1 MEKFIILMWLCTA
14 TTSTPLN
21 CKQIKTDRVKFVDQ
35 YSCTVYGY
43 SHSLRVIRNL
53 GKEKINQHN
62 IYTKFMCAPES
73 YMKKK
78 EINA

>member
-14 TTSTPLN
+14 TTPMN

-43 SHSLRVIRNL
+43 SHSLRLIRDL
-53 GKEKINQHN
+53 GKEQINQYN
-62 IYTKFMCAPES
+62 LFTKFVCAPEQ
-73 YMKKK
+73 YIKKV
-78 EINA
+78 ETNA

>member
-1 MEKFIILMWLCTA
+1 MWLCTA

-21 CKQIKTDRVKFVDQ
+21 CKQLETERVKFSDQ

-43 SHSLRVIRNL
+43 SHSLKVIRNL
-53 GKEKINQHN
+53 GKDQINQYN
-62 IYTKFMCAPES
+62 LFTKFVCVPEK

-78 EINA
+78 ESNV

>member
-1 MEKFIILMWLCTA
+1 MWLCTA

-21 CKQIKTDRVKFVDQ
+21 CQQLKTDRVQFTDQ

-43 SHSLRVIRNL
+43 SHSLRVIRDL
-53 GKEKINQHN
+53 GRDQINQHN
-62 IYTKFMCAPES
+62 LFTKFLCVPET

-78 EINA
+78 ELDA

>member
-21 CKQIKTDRVKFVDQ
+21 CKPIKTDRVKFVDQ

-43 SHSLRVIRNL
+43 SHSLKVIRDL

-62 IYTKFMCAPES
+62 LFTKFLCASEQ
-73 YMKKK
+73 YIKKV
-78 EINA
+78 ETNA

>member
-21 CKQIKTDRVKFVDQ
+21 CKQIKTDRVKFTDQ

-43 SHSLRVIRNL
+43 THSLRLIRDL
-53 GKEKINQHN
+53 GKDKINQYN
-62 IYTKFMCAPES
+62 LFTKFLCASE
-73 YMKKK
+73 KNINKK
-78 EINA
+78 ELDA

>member
-21 CKQIKTDRVKFVDQ
+21 CQQIKTDRVKFTDQ

-43 SHSLRVIRNL
+43 THSLRLIRDL
-53 GKEKINQHN
+53 GKDKINQYN
-62 IYTKFMCAPES
+62 LFTKFLCVHEQHT
-73 YMKKK
+73 KKK
-78 EINA
+78 DVNA